1 VLVNRLFF
9 FLFRFSLCWIT
20 YIYTRLTKGP
30 TRNSHLLC
38 LCEIVTIK
46 KKKKKAR
53 KKSFFIFFLFL
64 FFTSVFS
71 GAQKNFFLRVTY
83 ASNAEKHGQKKKLSI
98 FENVITPLI
107 MHPFSCIA
115 HHSKASARRYPLV
128 LTPKP

>member
-53 KKSFFIFFLFL
+53 KKSFFIFILFL

-71 GAQKNFFLRVTY
+71 GAQKKFFFTRHIRVECRK
-83 ASNAEKHGQKKKLSI
+83 AWSKKKAQHIWKRHYYVNNASILMYCTSFESQRSSLSSGAY
-98 FENVITPLI
+98 
-107 MHPFSCIA
+107 H
-115 HHSKASARRYPLV
+115 
-128 LTPKP
+128 